1 MLLHRRLECNF
12 SVNLDS
18 VIVVEL
24 RLAEFFNMGK
34 YRKVDNIVNIKV
46 KGMHCASCVSRV
58 EKALGG
64 TEGVDGASVN
74 LASSRAIVSIDP
86 AKADLEG
93 LLKAVKDVGYD
104 AEIETEADEKSIEHE
119 QLAELN
125 ALKNRAFIAI
135 AIAVLV
141 MIFTMEAMASA
152 IPPLAAI
159 PAMVRNWIGLVLTA
173 VSMIWAGRQFYV
185 IAWRSLKK
193 GAAEM
198 NTLVAVGTLAAFL
211 YSAAA
216 TIAPGIFSDD
226 PATVHVYFDS
236 AAMIIALILLGRYFE
251 GRAKFSA
258 GDAVRAL
265 MDLRPK
271 TAFRMVDGNEEQVPV
286 SELEI
291 SDTVRVKPGGQIP
304 ADGIVISGA
313 STVDES
319 LLTGE
324 SEPVDKKPKDKVS
337 AGTINATGTI
347 DFKVEKAGADTV
359 FGQIIAATR
368 EAQALKPRVART
380 VDKVASIF
388 VPVVIAIAI
397 ITAVIWNFIPV
408 PEGFENINVP
418 LITFISVLI
427 IACPCALGLA
437 TPTAILVASGVA
449 ARYGVLIKD
458 GPALEIAGWLGTIVL
473 DKTGTITEGHPSV
486 TNVLSIGDFTEEDVI
501 RYAASVEQFSEHPA
515 AKAVMAEAAKRNT
528 KLAKAEEF
536 QAEVGL
542 GVRAKVG
549 GTWIRI
555 GSESMLELEEIEMD
569 EELSARADL
578 MATEA
583 KTPMFVVRGSHL
595 IGLIGFADKIKP
607 GADAAITRLQSMGLK
622 PVLCTGDQE
631 KVARSVAASV
641 GIKHIKSEIGP
652 QDKAGIIARLK
663 REGKEGRTYVAMVG
677 DGINDAVAL
686 TEADIGMAMGT
697 GSDVALQAGDFV
709 LAHGDLESA
718 VVAIE
723 LSRATMSTINSNLFL
738 AFIYNVL
745 AIPIAAGVLIPWFG
759 MSGLLSPMIAAAA
772 MSLSSITVVMNS
784 LKLNSFRP

>member
-1 MLLHRRLECNF
+1 
-12 SVNLDS
+12 
-18 VIVVEL
+18 
-24 RLAEFFNMGK
+24 MGK
-34 YRKVDNIVNIKV
+34 YRKIDNVVNIKV
-46 KGMHCASCVSRV
+46 KGMHCATCVARV
-58 EKALGG
+58 EKALTG
-64 TEGVDGASVN
+64 TEGVEDASVN
-74 LASSRAIVSIDP
+74 LASGRAIVSIDP
-86 AKADLEG
+86 AKADFDK
-93 LLKAVKDVGYD
+93 LLKAVRDAGYD
-104 AEIETEADEKSIEHE
+104 AELETESDAKSIERE
-119 QLAELN
+119 QLAELST
-125 ALKNRAFIAI
+125 LKNRAIIAI
-135 AIAVLV
+135 AIAILV
-141 MIFTMEAMASA
+141 MLFTMEAIASA

-159 PAMVRNWIGLVLTA
+159 PIMVRNWIGLVLTA
-173 VSMIWAGRQFYV
+173 VSMVWAGRQFYI
-185 IAWRSLKK
+185 IAWRSLMK
-193 GAAEM
+193 GVAEM
-198 NTLVAVGTLAAFL
+198 NTLVSVGTLAAFL
-211 YSAAA
+211 FSAAA
-216 TIAPGIFSDD
+216 TVAPGIFSDN
-226 PATVHVYFDS
+226 PANVHVYFDS
-236 AAMIIALILLGRYFE
+236 AATIIALILLGRYFE
-251 GRAKFSA
+251 GRAKFRA

-271 TAFRMVDGNEEQVPV
+271 TAFRLVDGKEEQVQV
-286 SELEI
+286 SELQI
-291 SDTVRVKPGGQIP
+291 GDTVRVKPGGQIP

-324 SEPVDKKPKDKVS
+324 SEPVDKKKKDKVS

-347 DFKVEKAGADTV
+347 DFKVERAGAETV
-359 FGQIIAATR
+359 LGQIIEATR
-368 EAQALKPRVART
+368 QAQALKPQVART

-397 ITAVIWNFIPV
+397 ITAIIWNIVPV
-408 PEGFENINVP
+408 PEGLEHINVP
-418 LITFISVLI
+418 LITFISVLV

-486 TNVLSIGDFTEEDVI
+486 TNVLAIGDFTEDDVI

-515 AKAVMAEAAKRNT
+515 AKAIMAEAEKRDI
-528 KLAKAEEF
+528 KPAKADEF
-536 QAEVGL
+536 SAEVGM
-542 GVRAKVG
+542 GVKAKVG
-549 GTWIRI
+549 GTWVRI
-555 GSESMLELEEIEMD
+555 GSETMIELEEIEMD
-569 EELSARADL
+569 EELAARADL

-583 KTPMFVVRGSHL
+583 KTPMFVVRGTHL
-595 IGLIGFADKIKP
+595 IGLIGFADQIKP
-607 GADAAITRLQSMGLK
+607 GADAAISRLQSLGLK

-631 KVARSVAASV
+631 KVARSVAAAV
-641 GIKHIKSEIGP
+641 GIKNVKSEIGP
-652 QDKAGIIARLK
+652 KDKAGIITRLK

-709 LAHGDLESA
+709 LAHGDLQSA

-759 MSGLLSPMIAAAA
+759 TSGLLNPMIAAAA
-772 MSLSSITVVMNS
+772 MSLSSITVVTNS
-784 LKLNSFRP
+784 LKLNSFRA